1 MKFIEHRIG
10 DRRMLDLIQ
19 KWLRAG
25 MLEDGSWTQSEEG
38 TPQGNLIS
46 PVLANIYLHY
56 VFDQWAHQWRKQNA
70 RGDMIIVRY
79 ADDSVV
85 CFEHRA
91 EAERFK
97 EELAE
102 RLKKFNL
109 ELQDEKT
116 RLIEFGRYA
125 AKDREARG
133 EGKPETFNFLGFTH
147 ICGKKRKG
155 QFCVLRQT
163 MKKCVRAKLKS
174 LDIEMKRRMHIP
186 TPEQGQWLRSVLRGH
201 YQYYGVP
208 RNYPAMKTFRQQ
220 VARLWRRNLERRS
233 QRGRISQ
240 ERMNRLMQE

>member
-1 MKFIEHRIG
+1 
-10 DRRMLDLIQ
+10 
-19 KWLRAG
+19 
-25 MLEDGSWTQSEEG
+25 MLEEGRWTQSEEG

-56 VFDQWAHQWRKQNA
+56 VFDQWAHQWRKRNA
-70 RGDMIIVRY
+70 RGDKIIVRY
-79 ADDSVV
+79 ADDIVV
-85 CFEHRA
+85 GFEDRA

-102 RLKKFNL
+102 RLKKFKL
-109 ELQDEKT
+109 ELQGEKT

-125 AKDREARG
+125 AKDRASRG

-163 MKKCVRAKLKS
+163 MKKRMRAKLKA
-174 LDIEMKRRMHIP
+174 LEIEMKRRMHMP
-186 TPEQGQWLRSVLRGH
+186 TPEQGQWLRSVLMGH

-208 RNYPAMKTFRQQ
+208 RNYPAMGTFRQA
-220 VARLWRRNLERRS
+220 VVRLWRRSLERRS
-233 QRGRISQ
+233 QKGHISW
-240 ERMNRLMQE
+240 ERMSRLTQKWLPYPHICQPYPEQRLYVTT